1 MSCWCSTRASYW
13 LRARRTR
20 CERTRRCAKPTLERV
35 DEPPMLN
42 IVNLNVGYGPVQV
55 LFNVS
60 LRAEAGQCVGVL
72 GPNGAGKTTLLRAI
86 SGFLAPMSG
95 IIEFDGQLIGGTQSH
110 RIVKLG
116 ISQVLQ
122 GRQVLGPMSVRDNL
136 LLDAHVVY
144 AQRGRRGVEV
154 ALAEV
159 YDMFPILLERSHLP
173 AAALSGGEQQMLAIG
188 RALMSRPRAM
198 LLDEPSMGLAPLVIE
213 QIANVLRE
221 IKALGI
227 TMLLIEQNPDFAFGL
242 ADRCCILESGHVVL
256 EGETQILR
264 NHEQMASLYLGGAI
278 E

>member
-1 MSCWCSTRASYW
+1 
-13 LRARRTR
+13 
-20 CERTRRCAKPTLERV
+20 
-35 DEPPMLN
+35 MLN

-95 IIEFDGQLIGGTQSH
+95 IIEFDGQSIGGTQSH

-136 LLDAHVVY
+136 LLGAHVVY